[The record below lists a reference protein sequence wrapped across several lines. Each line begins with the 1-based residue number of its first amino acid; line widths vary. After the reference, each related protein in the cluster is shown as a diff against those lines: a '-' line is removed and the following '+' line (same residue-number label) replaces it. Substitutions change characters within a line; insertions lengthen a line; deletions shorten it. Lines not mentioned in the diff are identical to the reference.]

1 MSFGRMGAMGR
12 GFGRL
17 GVGGSLATLNLSV
30 STFPANS
37 TIGTV
42 IGTLSVSHGSGSYT
56 FSLTSN
62 PGSLFSITTNQLKV
76 ANATIT
82 AGSYPV
88 TIKADNGAGSVV
100 TRSFLLTATGTS
112 SGQPMGLLLSL
123 TYP

>member
-1 MSFGRMGAMGR
+1 MSFGRMGALGR

-17 GVGGSLATLNLSV
+17 GSGGSSINLLLSAATF
-30 STFPANS
+30 TANS
-37 TIGTV
+37 SIGTV
-42 IGTLSVSHGSGSYT
+42 IGNLSVLHGTGSYT

-76 ANATIT
+76 ANASIA

-100 TRSFLLTATGTS
+100 TRPFLLSATSVG
-112 SGQPMGLLLSL
+112 GGAFGLLLAL
-123 TYP
+123 TQ